1 MEDWER
7 KRTEE
12 RITRLETELR
22 ELKSKLILDE
32 DKRKHERWMEDDR
45 RKFRQGLI
53 PMVAAFVLFLAVS
66 TYAIVSKAI
75 G

>member
-12 RITRLETELR
+12 RITNLENELR
-22 ELKSKLILDE
+22 ELKRKLQRDE
-32 DKRKHERWMEDDR
+32 DKRN
-45 RKFRQGLI
+45 FRQGLI
-53 PMVAAFVLFLAVS
+53 PMVASLVFLLGASIYVVVS
-66 TYAIVSKAI
+66 RLTAA

>member
-12 RITRLETELR
+12 RITNLENELR
-22 ELKSKLILDE
+22 ELKRKLQRDE
-32 DKRKHERWMEDDR
+32 DKRN
-45 RKFRQGLI
+45 FRQGLI
-53 PMVAAFVLFLAVS
+53 PMVASLVILLAASIYAVVS
-66 TYAIVSKAI
+66 RLTAR